1 MENSRL
7 IQSLTNIAASDQS
20 EAVEVIELHEVYPYC
35 QALQALAAKVAQDFK
50 LPPAQTLLQSAAV
63 YATDRS
69 LLKEIMI
76 YAPVANKT
84 EVVIESAQVPVSDKT
99 VKAEL
104 QEIYLQKTPGD
115 ADVAEMLLRDMEA
128 LSKSRHH
135 FEELFGDTPIVFP
148 EVITSEPKAEPM
160 TVVAAS
166 KAETESSETDSAKKK
181 EKTDL
186 KTRRARM
193 IELARAAGGGVV
205 KTAHSAGE
213 SRKKKKEN
221 PVDEL
226 IEEIQENKEVLPL
239 ESEKQKEQIELIDNF
254 IRSAPSIATFKDKL
268 PAQLNDLNSVK
279 SGEFGENI
287 VSETLV
293 EILVKQGKK
302 DRAVEVLKKLIW
314 KYPQKKAYFASQIED
329 LKK

>member
-1 MENSRL
+1 MENPKL
-7 IQSLTNIAASDQS
+7 IQSLTNTAASDKS
-20 EAVEVIELHEVYPYC
+20 EAMEVIELHEAYPYC

-50 LPPAQTLLQSAAV
+50 LTQAQALLQSAAV

-76 YAPVANKT
+76 HAPQVTKSEVAPVAVDAPVQKATINAEPG
-84 EVVIESAQVPVSDKT
+84 EVFSQKSIGDSD
-99 VKAEL
+99 L
-104 QEIYLQKTPGD
+104 
-115 ADVAEMLLRDMEA
+115 AEMLLRDMEA

-135 FEELFGDTPIVFP
+135 FEELFGDNPIVFP
-148 EVITSEPKAEPM
+148 EVVTPEPQAEPV
-160 TVVAAS
+160 TITAVS
-166 KAETESSETDSAKKK
+166 TAESEITESDTVKKK

-205 KTAHSAGE
+205 KTAHGAGE